1 MPAKQPKWL
10 LDVQESNYPTATS
23 YLNLLFPTKGVE
35 KIIDKLRAARLG
47 KFKAKDRFRASQV
60 SLPGVSNSHVEKDRQ
75 KIKERWCRLLNSN
88 VEVPWKYHPLANI
101 WLASRSTK

>member
-47 KFKAKDRFRASQV
+47 KFKAKDRFRASQL

-75 KIKERWCRLLNSN
+75 KIKDGAGC
-88 VEVPWKYHPLANI
+88 
-101 WLASRSTK
+101 